1 MINLNHVFLKLSY
14 VVFSFQ
20 IMPLSGPVEGGT
32 VVTVSGSNLGQR
44 AEDIQ
49 HSVTV
54 AGVPCT
60 VIPDRYEVSSRY
72 TKPHYCIIQF
82 YQSSIGMNTALIITQ
97 GLRFITFTNDIVL
110 LASGNSVTCCGE
122 AY

>member
-1 MINLNHVFLKLSY
+1 M
-14 VVFSFQ
+14 
-20 IMPLSGPVEGGT
+20 
-32 VVTVSGSNLGQR
+32 VTVSGSNLGQR

-72 TKPHYCIIQF
+72 TKPHYSVIQY
-82 YQSSIGMNTALIITQ
+82 YQSSIGMIQ
-97 GLRFITFTNDIVL
+97 GDEGMWFITIANDIVL
-110 LASGNSVTCCGE
+110 MAPGNSVACCGE

>member
-1 MINLNHVFLKLSY
+1 M
-14 VVFSFQ
+14 
-20 IMPLSGPVEGGT
+20 
-32 VVTVSGSNLGQR
+32 VTVSGSNLGQR

-72 TKPHYCIIQF
+72 TKPRYSVIQY
-82 YQSSIGMNTALIITQ
+82 YQSSIGMNTDLIMMQGDEGMWVIT
-97 GLRFITFTNDIVL
+97 IANDIVL
-110 LASGNSVTCCGE
+110 MAPGNSVACCGE